1 MLNQAGYGREGTG
14 LFLDLVYNPNG
25 VFLAPSQEK
34 LEESYKIELK
44 EAYGIEFNS
53 LFCLNNMPIKRYADY
68 LSRRGKLEEYMQLL
82 VENFNAAAANGIM
95 CRDTISVG
103 WDGKLYDCDF
113 NQQLEI
119 GVQKAGHSGSLT
131 VFEIDAL
138 DDLTGWRIA
147 HDNHCYGCTA
157 GAGSSCQGATM

>member
-1 MLNQAGYGREGTG
+1 MLNEAGYGKEGSG
-14 LFLDLVYNPNG
+14 LFLDLVYNPYG
-25 VFLAPSQEK
+25 IFLAPPQEE
-34 LEESYKIELK
+34 LEAAYKTELK
-44 EAYGIEFNS
+44 EVYGIVFNN

-82 VENFNAAAANGIM
+82 VENFNAGAANGIM

-103 WDGKLYDCDF
+103 WDGRLYDCDF

-119 GVQKAGHSGSLT
+119 DVQKQGHRGSLN

-138 DDLTGWRIA
+138 DDLTGWKIA
-147 HDNHCYGCTA
+147 VDNHCFGCTA
-157 GAGSSCQGATM
+157 GSGSSCQGSTL